1 MGLVRA
7 AVFASIVAIGGAAY
21 VYRDDVI
28 REVGPYVGMGSA
40 AKAAE
45 SQASPAAGAQP
56 QGRRG
61 RANPGGN
68 VPVVVTTVGK
78 KPMSVVIEA
87 VGTVQAIASIQ
98 IKPRIDSQIMKVNV
112 EEGALVKEGQLLFEL
127 DNRTLKAQLG
137 MIEAQIRKTQ
147 TQIQQA
153 KRDNERADGLLSKGA
168 GTAVQRD
175 TSATNLKSLEAQLE
189 ADEASRDAT
198 LTQLSYTEIRAP
210 VSGRIGSI
218 NSKAG
223 TVVRVADNTATATLA
238 VINQVDPIFV
248 SFALPQVLLP
258 DLRAAMAKGPV
269 RVDAIVSDKRQSGT
283 MAFIENTVD
292 PNTGTV
298 TAKARINN
306 SNEGLWP
313 GQFVKVEVI
322 LGVEPEA
329 IAVTAAAVQ
338 LGPQGPY
345 IFVVKDG
352 VAEVRPVVIKRT
364 QSGESVIGSGLAEGE
379 SVVVDGQLRLVNGAP
394 VAIRPPPGAPA
405 PASPG
410 PSGNP
415 GSSGPSGPS
424 GNSAPS
430 GTAAPTAPNTAARP
444 RG

>member
-1 MGLVRA
+1 MGMVRA
-7 AVFASIVAIGGAAY
+7 AVFASIAVAIGGAAY
-21 VYRDDVI
+21 VYRSEITQQVSHQL
-28 REVGPYVGMGSA
+28 GTGTA

-45 SQASPAAGAQP
+45 TQASPAAGAQP

-61 RANPGGN
+61 RANPGAG
-68 VPVVVTTVGK
+68 VPVVVTTIGK

-98 IKPRIDSQIMKVNV
+98 IKPRMDSQIMKVNV
-112 EEGALVKEGQLLFEL
+112 EEGALVKEGDLLFQL
-127 DNRTLKAQLG
+127 DDRTLKAQLG
-137 MIEAQIRKTQ
+137 MIEAQIRKDQ
-147 TQIQQA
+147 AQIIQA

-175 TSATNLKSLEAQLE
+175 TAATTLKSLEAQLE
-189 ADEASRDAT
+189 SDEASRTST

-218 NSKAG
+218 SSKAG
-223 TVVRVADNTATATLA
+223 TVVRVADNTATSSLA

-248 SFALPQVLLP
+248 SFAIPQVLLP

-269 RVDAIVSDKRQSGT
+269 RVDAIANASTRQSGV

-298 TAKARINN
+298 TAKARIDNG
-306 SNEGLWP
+306 NEGLWP

-329 IAVTAAAVQ
+329 ISVSAAAVQ

-345 IFVVKDG
+345 VFVVKDG
-352 VAEVRPVVIKRT
+352 IADVRPVVIKRT
-364 QSGESVIGSGLAEGE
+364 QNGESVIGTGLDEGE
-379 SVVVDGQLRLVNGAP
+379 SVVIDGQLRLVNGAP
-394 VAIRPPPGAPA
+394 VTIRPPTAPA
-405 PASPG
+405 LASP
-410 PSGNP
+410 PP
-415 GSSGPSGPS
+415 ATTP
-424 GNSAPS
+424 
-430 GTAAPTAPNTAARP
+430 RP